1 MNRKPLHAR
10 IIKFF
15 DGKVFFCFFLFSAL
29 HSTPLLGINQQKKK
43 NVPAKFC
50 RHQIPIY
57 IPTKSNNSEN
67 SSLNFVPNLFF
78 FIIFWCDFF
87 LFLLCF
93 GVIIS
98 FHVIFWCDYF
108 RDVESGV
115 LICFSS
121 YRGIRVGNLLNPPAA
136 LNPITTCLHTTRNS
150 FLTIQVIL
158 QKKEPRYLIGMWGN

>member
-1 MNRKPLHAR
+1 MEMYFFFAFFIQRTSFHPNVGDKSTENEKCPCKVLPSSDSHLYSNKVQQFRKL
-10 IIKFF
+10 IIEFR
-15 DGKVFFCFFLFSAL
+15 
-29 HSTPLLGINQQKKK
+29 
-43 NVPAKFC
+43 AK
-50 RHQIPIY
+50 
-57 IPTKSNNSEN
+57 
-67 SSLNFVPNLFF
+67 SLF
-78 FIIFWCDFF
+78 FIILWCDFF

-98 FHVIFWCDYF
+98 FLIMFWCDYF

-150 FLTIQVIL
+150 FLN
-158 QKKEPRYLIGMWGN
+158 M

>member
-1 MNRKPLHAR
+1 MTNSKWQDSNKFKEQKPLHAT
-10 IIKFF
+10 IIKFI
-15 DGKVFFCFFLFSAL
+15 DGKVFLFCFIFSKL
-29 HSTPLLGINQQKKK
+29 HSSPLLEINQQKKK

-67 SSLNFVPNLFF
+67 SSLNFVQNLFF
-78 FIIFWCDFF
+78 MMFWCDFF

-93 GVIIS
+93 GLIIS
-98 FHVIFWCDYF
+98 FLIMFWCDYF

-150 FLTIQVIL
+150 FLN
-158 QKKEPRYLIGMWGN
+158 M